1 MSYTLSLYYKSKA
14 VYSKEVTY
22 LKNVLKK
29 ISDKWKTSIEII
41 ELEKISEHDSDQIK
55 MELRNIQPQ
64 VRGRIVTAK
73 GMILPLSKG
82 KNLNLENTPI
92 LGVLSE
98 GKFVDVYP
106 HLLGTHYYDIKTFLE
121 DILISGEKKYFHTKG
136 LLEEPIVKILSE
148 NPLLL
153 GEGMI
158 HVGTEV
164 DVGAGKPDIIF
175 KDINKKI
182 VIVEVETDADD
193 FAVGQVC
200 RGATGYA
207 EKYGLD
213 SNDIR
218 KAIVYQSAKN
228 TLKAAALSAGV
239 ELYKLEFSRIV

>member
-1 MSYTLSLYYKSKA
+1 MKYTLSLYYNSKA
-14 VYSKEVTY
+14 IYSKEIPKI
-22 LKNVLKK
+22 KNL
-29 ISDKWKTSIEII
+29 
-41 ELEKISEHDSDQIK
+41 LEKISEKWKISTEIIEIEKISNQDSDQIK

-106 HLLGTHYYDIKTFLE
+106 HLLGTHYYDIKTFLK
-121 DILISGEKKYFHTKG
+121 DFFISGEKNYFHSKG

-158 HVGTEV
+158 HIGTEIDV
-164 DVGAGKPDIIF
+164 DQGKPDIIF
-175 KDINKKI
+175 KDVNDKI
-182 VIVEVETDADD
+182 VIIEVETDADD

-200 RGATGYA
+200 RGAAGYA
-207 EKYGLD
+207 EKFGLET
-213 SNDIR
+213 NDIR
-218 KAIVYQSAKN
+218 KVIVYQSAKS

-239 ELYKLEFSRIV
+239 ELYKLELRRIV